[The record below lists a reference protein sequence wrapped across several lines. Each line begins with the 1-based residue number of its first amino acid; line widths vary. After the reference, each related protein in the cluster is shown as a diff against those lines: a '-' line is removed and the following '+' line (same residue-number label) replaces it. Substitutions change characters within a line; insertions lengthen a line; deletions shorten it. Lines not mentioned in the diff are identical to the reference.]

1 MVDLLYLFLAV
12 RKVESTWGARHRHQH
27 APMPFIRS
35 LLAHIIAH
43 HAVFSSRLAWLG
55 DLIKQLLLL
64 DHAILIV
71 EAEAVQAIWSHA
83 LLTRARLS

>member
-1 MVDLLYLFLAV
+1 MTL
-12 RKVESTWGARHRHQH
+12 
-27 APMPFIRS
+27 IRS

-55 DLIKQLLLL
+55 DLIEQLLLL

-71 EAEAVQAIWSHA
+71 EAEAVQAIGSHA